1 MYLIKLGGSVITE
14 KSTTAAF
21 RSLIMDDLSAQI
33 ARSGKDVL
41 LVHGAGSFGHVLAKE
56 YELIH
61 GFSFNK
67 QRYGFAATQAMV
79 QTLNGYVLSSLH
91 NHHLPAVS
99 LPPHAMLWLKNQEIE
114 TIAMNFFKEYVK
126 QGFMPVTYGDVVLDD
141 GIGFSIC
148 SGDLLMLLLAE
159 AFHPQKV
166 IFVMDEDG
174 VFTRNPKKFAD
185 AEFLEYIQK
194 DEIDSLQ
201 TSLDEHADVTRG
213 MAGKLQ
219 TIKKISSLHTDTILV
234 NGLVS
239 NRLYEVLTDQSSVC
253 TVVKGE

>member
-14 KSTTAAF
+14 KSMTATF
-21 RSLIMDDLSAQI
+21 RSSIMDELSAQI
-33 ARSGKDVL
+33 SQSDKDVL

-56 YELIH
+56 YKLVH
-61 GFSFNK
+61 GFSSDK

-79 QTLNGYVLSSLH
+79 QTLNSYVLSSLH
-91 NHHLPAVS
+91 KHHLPAVS
-99 LPPHAMLWLKNQEIE
+99 LPPHAMLRFRNQEIE
-114 TIAMNFFKEYVK
+114 TINMDFFKAYVK
-126 QGFMPVTYGDVVLDD
+126 QGFMPVTYGDVVLDEK
-141 GIGFSIC
+141 IGFSIC
-148 SGDLLMLLLAE
+148 SGDFLMLLLAE
-159 AFHPQKV
+159 AFHPEKV

-174 VFTRNPKKFAD
+174 VYTKNPKKFAD
-185 AEFLEYIQK
+185 AEFLECIQQ

-201 TSLDEHADVTRG
+201 TSLDEHADVTKG

-219 TIKKISSLHTDTILV
+219 TIKKISSLQSDTVLV

>member
-14 KSTTAAF
+14 KSTTATF
-21 RSLIMDDLSAQI
+21 RSSIMDDLSAQI

-56 YELIH
+56 YELVH
-61 GFSFNK
+61 GFSSDK

-79 QTLNGYVLSSLH
+79 QTLNSYVLSSLH
-91 NHHLPAVS
+91 KHHLPAVS
-99 LPPHAMLWLKNQEIE
+99 LPPHAMLQLKNQEIE
-114 TIAMNFFKEYVK
+114 TSNMDFFKAYMK
-126 QGFMPVTYGDVVLDD
+126 QGFLPVTYGDVALDEK
-141 GIGFSIC
+141 IGFSIC

-159 AFHPQKV
+159 EFHPEKV

-174 VFTRNPKKFAD
+174 LYSKNPKKFAD
-185 AEFLEYIQK
+185 AEFLECIQQ

-201 TSLDEHADVTRG
+201 TSLDEHADVTKG

-219 TIKKISSLHTDTILV
+219 TIKKISSLQSDTVLV